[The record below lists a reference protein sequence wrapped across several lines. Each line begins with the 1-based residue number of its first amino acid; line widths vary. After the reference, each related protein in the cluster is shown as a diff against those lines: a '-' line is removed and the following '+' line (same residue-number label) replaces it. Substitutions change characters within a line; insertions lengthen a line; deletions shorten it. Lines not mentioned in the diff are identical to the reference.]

1 VADEWQG
8 FSLTLDPNQ
17 IVGRLIN
24 SIDAVLQYGI
34 TLLELADLILSVM
47 QSLLFGLIDPIR
59 AIIEALLD
67 ELRALIEDLIQTGIY
82 VAGDFKL
89 LTPNNLF
96 ADVVGGYPAYEQR
109 MIARFVDRTDPNRPD
124 FSPNAP
130 TVGVFF
136 YVSSGDIGKVI
147 KAISS
152 LLALFGPFGNG
163 TTSFPPPSVPKAE
176 IGVVSDLLAPR
187 DRDDVLTVTW
197 SFSQVAGV
205 VSGLLA
211 PAPAGFV
218 IEIST
223 IPTGLQAVGL
233 SADDQNSS
241 STNPAKNSYLCFD
254 AQSGKALNLYGGIGV
269 CGSGSTGKDWSA
281 LESGTQEL
289 RFRLDQVTPLIKP
302 TDLVDG
308 DNLLLGAAFYVKAG
322 VFPKLVPGQRF
333 TTKFKRDML
342 PKHASFENGRSVVD
356 DTRTYYIRVRAVA
369 SELATVIEDD
379 LGIGALNVGDPFPL
393 YGGKSRLFFF
403 STDGV
408 RNAGGSKKLYP
419 DASTGLSTSELR
431 CNQYS
436 LSSSPVSVTFP
447 SAAVKAYRSTVQQA
461 VAVAILARMDLKSS
475 STYAVNRVA
484 AGNETNLE
492 GFIAQMLLRYK
503 WYNLASPSVQ
513 EKFRDVTSFR
523 SEVLSVSASIAANLM
538 QRNPPSDELA
548 ALVTDQ
554 ASPILDY
561 RFKGKSLLEL
571 LESEDSSFG
580 LGANPMSLEAG
591 FLEEY
596 TGPFRTP
603 GFLMKQGVDEG
614 DDVYFWVPDVGSCDN
629 SPVLYDE
636 SLPNKVVFF
645 RNVAISDDLLI
656 PAANVIRFA
665 AGILSRAPNDSNWT
679 AIRIFEQNLT
689 PITDILTVIDNYLS
703 SFLGSVQT
711 LIDSIIAAIQ
721 AIRARLN
728 QLQALLETIRALLRS
743 LSAFTISPMS
753 ALVTVGNGTDGV
765 LANLVNS
772 QNKPSDG
779 PDSYGAG
786 MVLVSGGP
794 NRFFF
799 ELLGLT

>member
-1 VADEWQG
+1 
-8 FSLTLDPNQ
+8 
-17 IVGRLIN
+17 
-24 SIDAVLQYGI
+24 
-34 TLLELADLILSVM
+34 
-47 QSLLFGLIDPIR
+47 
-59 AIIEALLD
+59 
-67 ELRALIEDLIQTGIY
+67 
-82 VAGDFKL
+82 
-89 LTPNNLF
+89 
-96 ADVVGGYPAYEQR
+96 
-109 MIARFVDRTDPNRPD
+109 
-124 FSPNAP
+124 
-130 TVGVFF
+130 
-136 YVSSGDIGKVI
+136 
-147 KAISS
+147 
-152 LLALFGPFGNG
+152 
-163 TTSFPPPSVPKAE
+163 
-176 IGVVSDLLAPR
+176 
-187 DRDDVLTVTW
+187 
-197 SFSQVAGV
+197 
-205 VSGLLA
+205 
-211 PAPAGFV
+211 
-218 IEIST
+218 
-223 IPTGLQAVGL
+223 
-233 SADDQNSS
+233 
-241 STNPAKNSYLCFD
+241 
-254 AQSGKALNLYGGIGV
+254 
-269 CGSGSTGKDWSA
+269 
-281 LESGTQEL
+281 
-289 RFRLDQVTPLIKP
+289 
-302 TDLVDG
+302 
-308 DNLLLGAAFYVKAG
+308 
-322 VFPKLVPGQRF
+322 
-333 TTKFKRDML
+333 
-342 PKHASFENGRSVVD
+342 
-356 DTRTYYIRVRAVA
+356 
-369 SELATVIEDD
+369 
-379 LGIGALNVGDPFPL
+379 L

-554 ASPILDY
+554 AAPILDY

-591 FLEEY
+591 FLDEY

-603 GFLMKQGVDEG
+603 GFLMKQGVVEG
-614 DDVYFWVPDVGSCDN
+614 GDVYFWVPDVGSCDN

-645 RNVAISDDLLI
+645 RNVAISDELLV

-703 SFLGSVQT
+703 GFLGSVQT

-799 ELLGLT
+799 DLLGLT